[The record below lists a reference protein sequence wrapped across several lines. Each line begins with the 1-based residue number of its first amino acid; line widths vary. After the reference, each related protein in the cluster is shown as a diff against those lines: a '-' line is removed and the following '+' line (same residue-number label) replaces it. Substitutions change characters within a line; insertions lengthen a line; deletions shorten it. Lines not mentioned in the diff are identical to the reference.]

1 MKLFNSPQNRLTLEE
16 LEHRRAHRSK
26 GIQGILFVYGLVLL
40 FFIAFL
46 GFTLVL
52 LPGISLRESITRKQ
66 QATELNNQKEQEKQ
80 RLAAT
85 LKAAQNNTEFN
96 RTLAYDRGLAR
107 PDETIIRMQPEDKD
121 TPPHPKE
128 PALSPAEA
136 P

>member
-1 MKLFNSPQNRLTLEE
+1 MKLFNFLQNRLTLEE

-26 GIQGILFVYGLVLL
+26 GIQSILFVYGLVLL

-52 LPGISLRESITRKQ
+52 LPGISLRESMSRKQ
-66 QATELNNQKEQEKQ
+66 QAIDLNNQKEQEKQ

-107 PDETIIRMQPEDKD
+107 PEETIIRMQPEEKD
-121 TPPHPKE
+121 TPQPDKE
-128 PALSPAEA
+128 PAISPLES